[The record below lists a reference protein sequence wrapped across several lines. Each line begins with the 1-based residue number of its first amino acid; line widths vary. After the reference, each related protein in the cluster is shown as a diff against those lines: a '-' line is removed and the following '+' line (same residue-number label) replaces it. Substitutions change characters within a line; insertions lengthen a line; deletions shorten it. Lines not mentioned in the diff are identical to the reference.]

1 MKLKDL
7 IFGSKSQANISQH
20 PTLTPEQQEALKA
33 LLAALGEPDATEQ
46 LGSGLEF
53 ASLEALSD
61 LSRQL
66 TTGQG
71 VGATLQAAN
80 TALQRALDPRGE
92 DFEQFFQDAVFRP
105 MMQQFQEDI
114 LPTLSNRFAAS
125 GFHSSDRLRQE
136 ERATED
142 LLEALTGKRA
152 ELAFTARENALTR
165 ALQAAQLAP
174 GVAGAPVE
182 IQDLLNRAGARRR
195 QERLNAL
202 LQAIGVQGVE
212 NIATVTPGM
221 PGAFQAILGGVGEGL
236 GKAAAGKFIL

>member
-46 LGSGLEF
+46 VGSGLEF

-136 ERATED
+136 ARATED
-142 LLEALTGKRA
+142 LLEALAAERA
-152 ELAFTARENALTR
+152 KMADTALAR

-182 IQDLLNRAGARRR
+182 IQDLMNRAGARRR

-221 PGAFQAILGGVGEGL
+221 PGAFQSFLGGAGEGL
-236 GKAAAGKFIL
+236 GKAAAGKFILGS